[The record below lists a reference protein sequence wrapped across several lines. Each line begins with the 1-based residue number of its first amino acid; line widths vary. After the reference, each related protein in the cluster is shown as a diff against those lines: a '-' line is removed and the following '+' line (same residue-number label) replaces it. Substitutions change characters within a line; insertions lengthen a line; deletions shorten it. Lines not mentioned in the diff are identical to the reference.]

1 MTDGCGSFMKTADF
15 DFHLPKERIAL
26 RPPEKRDSSRLLV
39 LHKDGTIEHR
49 RFDNIVEYLNEGDML
64 LLNNTKVFPA
74 RIIAKKPSGGNID
87 ILLVKEAGEDGAWEV
102 MCKGKFEGM
111 ITVGND
117 INAEIWTEKVKS
129 LELGVRSYAT
139 KKFLRFL
146 DIEPA
151 RVNDIIW
158 EFGSMPLPPYIK
170 RLPDNED
177 RQRYQTVYAEHQG
190 SIAAPTAGLHFTEE
204 LLGKIKDK
212 GVSVETLTLHVGI
225 GTFKPVKAEF
235 LSGHRMALEYFEIKT
250 VLRDKIRKARESG
263 RRLLAVGTTTTRA
276 IEAVVSGQW
285 SAVSGQEKV
294 SNRESGLNSLNY
306 CQNGSVRGHTD
317 IFIYPGYKFNAV
329 DSLITNFHLP
339 RSTPLML
346 TSALCGLEKL
356 NKAYEEAISMGY
368 RFFSYGDAMLIL

>member
-1 MTDGCGSFMKTADF
+1 MKTADF
-15 DFHLPKERIAL
+15 DFHLPKDSIAL
-26 RPPEKRDSSRLLV
+26 RPSEKRDEARLLI
-39 LHKDGTIEHR
+39 LHKDGTVEHR
-49 RFDNIVEYLNEGDML
+49 RFADIMEYLNEGDML

-74 RIIAKKPSGGNID
+74 RIIVKKPSGGNID
-87 ILLVKEAGEDGAWEV
+87 ILLVKEAGEDGTWEV
-102 MCKGKFEGM
+102 MYKGRFEGM

-117 INAEIWTEKVKS
+117 INAEIWAEKVKG

-158 EFGSMPLPPYIK
+158 KFGSMPLPPYIK

-204 LLGKIKDK
+204 LLGKIRDK

-235 LSGHRMALEYFEIKT
+235 LSGHRMDREYFEIKSSLEGRISK
-250 VLRDKIRKARESG
+250 VKEAG

-276 IEAVVSGQW
+276 IEATAAGRW
-285 SAVSGQEKV
+285 SAVE
-294 SNRESGLNSLNY
+294 R
-306 CQNGSVRGHTD
+306 QNGSIKGYTD
-317 IFIYPGYKFNAV
+317 IFIHPGYVFKAV
-329 DSLITNFHLP
+329 NGLITNFHLP

-346 TSALCGLEKL
+346 TSALCGFEKL

>member
-1 MTDGCGSFMKTADF
+1 MKTADF
-15 DFHLPKERIAL
+15 DFHLPEERIAL

-39 LHKDGTIEHR
+39 LHRDGTTEHR
-49 RFDNIVEYLNEGDML
+49 RFADIVEYLSEGDML

-87 ILLVKEAGEDGAWEV
+87 FLLVRVADGDGAWEV
-102 MCKGKFEGM
+102 MCRGKFEGM

-117 INAEIWTEKVKS
+117 LKAEIWTEKVS
-129 LELGVRSYAT
+129 SQQSAVSSQ

-146 DIEPA
+146 NIEPA
-151 RVNDIIW
+151 KVNDILW
-158 EFGSMPLPPYIK
+158 KFGSMPLPPYIK

-177 RQRYQTVYAEHQG
+177 KQRYQTVYAEHQG

-204 LLGKIKDK
+204 LLGKIRDK

-225 GTFKPVKAEF
+225 GTFKPVKGEL
-235 LSGHRMALEYFEIKT
+235 LSEHRMDREYFEIKSSLGDRIHK
-250 VLRDKIRKARESG
+250 VKKSG

-276 IEAVVSGQW
+276 AEGFMSGRYKE
-285 SAVSGQEKV
+285 GQAA
-294 SNRESGLNSLNY
+294 
-306 CQNGSVRGHTD
+306 NGSISGYTD
-317 IFIYPGYKFNAV
+317 IFIYPGYTFKAV

-346 TSALCGLEKL
+346 TSALCGLKKL
-356 NKAYEEAISMGY
+356 NKAYEEAIAVGY